1 LNRRNAM
8 MLLVIS
14 VIAVGIIAMK
24 SAPTKKATNAVA
36 PTEHIEG
43 LLKGGRPGALVFT
56 YKAECCEAT
65 RNLFDQFDQKTREVF
80 AEHGKQMQVAWVDI
94 SIEDE
99 PYQQYLDALV
109 RKYGLTHVP
118 AILVLNARAEKVDII
133 VGIPDTEKLRALIG
147 RAMVR

>member
-1 LNRRNAM
+1 M

-36 PTEHIEG
+36 STEHIEG

-56 YKAECCEAT
+56 YKADCCEAT
-65 RNLFDQFDQKTREVF
+65 RNLFDQFDQKTREILV
-80 AEHGKQMQVAWVDI
+80 EHGKQMQVAWVDI

-99 PYQQYLDALV
+99 PYQQYLDALA

-118 AILVLNARAEKVDII
+118 AILVLNARAEKVDIL
-133 VGIPDTEKLRALIG
+133 VGIPDAGKLRALIE